1 MVYELDIEGYFMTVD
16 CLDGEKNHVLAHL
29 CRRNAALYCP
39 SYMKIRK
46 QKADLETKLKEIV
59 KGNWK

>member
-1 MVYELDIEGYFMTVD
+1 MTVD

-59 KGNWK
+59 KGNGK